1 MASKLGWGKVKFF
14 QNTAVLLYLLFERSS
29 HLQISLYKQYLD
41 SFQGP
46 IISKPYIYGIFAH
59 LRLAQTDIEAIV
71 TVMHH

>member
-1 MASKLGWGKVKFF
+1 MGLETWLRNLVGVSVKVKFF

-59 LRLAQTDIEAIV
+59 
-71 TVMHH
+71 